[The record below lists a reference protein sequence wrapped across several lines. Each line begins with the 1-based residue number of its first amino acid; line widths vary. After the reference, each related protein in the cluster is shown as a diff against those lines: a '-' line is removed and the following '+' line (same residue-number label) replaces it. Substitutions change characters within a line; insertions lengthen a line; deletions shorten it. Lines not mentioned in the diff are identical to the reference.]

1 MECNFYLDVDR
12 PITEGEGEGK
22 LISGSL
28 CFFKVYQS
36 NDSFSHKLVFLY
48 TQSLIDCRSC
58 SPVLFSSSV
67 KPLDQ

>member
-28 CFFKVYQS
+28 CFFQVYQS